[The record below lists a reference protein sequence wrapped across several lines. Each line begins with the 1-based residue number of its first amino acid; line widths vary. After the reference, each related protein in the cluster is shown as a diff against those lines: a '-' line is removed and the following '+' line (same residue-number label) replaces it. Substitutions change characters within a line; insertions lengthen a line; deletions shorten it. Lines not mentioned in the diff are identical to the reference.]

1 MTSPPAPTPQ
11 ATPSHTPSPA
21 RWRFPYPPLLSVSL
35 VAIAAFGAAQ
45 AWIVQRSL
53 NALRAQAEGQALSA
67 RLTMLITTL
76 WISVAVMIA
85 FVIGAIWY
93 RSTLSLTLDADRLIL
108 RRPLRAPQ
116 PIPDAEV
123 NAVRVSGSAWRG
135 LHLELDA
142 KSARARLPLS
152 SARLLGAARTP
163 PKIQANDDARAHPL
177 VAALL
182 SRYGDRVII
191 RVGR

>member
-1 MTSPPAPTPQ
+1 MTPPPAASPQ
-11 ATPSHTPSPA
+11 SPSPA
-21 RWRFPYPPLLSVSL
+21 RWRFPYPALLSVSL
-35 VAIAAFGAAQ
+35 VAIAAFGTAQ

-67 RLTMLITTL
+67 RLTQLITGL
-76 WISVAVMIA
+76 WVLVAVMIA
-85 FVIGAIWY
+85 FVISALWY
-93 RSTLSLTLDADRLIL
+93 RSTLSLTFDADRLIL

-135 LHLELDA
+135 LHLEIDA

-152 SARLLGAARTP
+152 SARLHGAARKP
-163 PKIQANDDARAHPL
+163 PKIQADDDARAHPL

-191 RVGR
+191 RVRR